1 MHVRAPS
8 SPRGKSEDGVH
19 ATMSETAPRR
29 RVEIRGLAL
38 VCILLLAS
46 CAAAQ
51 DGAATPQTTNPASQG
66 APAPQAA
73 APAGSATSATSPYR
87 GVVTFGGLPLPGATI
102 TATQGTKTETAV
114 SDADG
119 AFQFDDL
126 GDGKWTIDIEMQTFA
141 PVHAEVTMA
150 PNVPAG
156 AYELKLL
163 SPEQIQASA
172 QTAKPAVEAPPAP
185 ATAQTPQPQQT
196 QQAQQ
201 PQGKKPAQSNAPAA
215 PQEIPKAPEENEESA
230 DGFLVQGS
238 VNNAATSQ
246 YATNPAFGNTRSGS
260 KGLYTGG
267 FQVNESNSAL
277 NAQSYAL
284 SGQPT
289 SKPSWNIFTGSAT
302 LQGPMNIPRVLPHGP
317 TFSVSYQWTRN
328 TSAPILTGLVPTQA
342 EQGGDLSKLT
352 NAEGQPVDIYDPVTG
367 CGFGQT
373 AKASGSGYTCS
384 GPITNI
390 ILATGPARESLSPQA
405 AYLLSQFYAKLT
417 PNVTGSSAYNYQA
430 AVLDNTHTDAM
441 QSRFNKSVGRR
452 DQFNGR
458 FAFQSTRSDSVNLFG
473 FVDETGQLGITTN
486 VQWSHRLKPRVFLFT
501 NFTFSRLRTELT
513 PNFAYRKNVSGPNGA
528 NISDND
534 QDPADWGPP
543 GLGFSSGFAGLSD
556 ANSSFNR
563 TRSDDVSVSTLIYHG
578 KHNITAGAE
587 LNKRNYDDFFQQ
599 NPRGTFTFNGAATA
613 GTAGGSASGSDLAD
627 FLIGIPDASSIAYG
641 NADKYFRE
649 PVYNAYISDD
659 WQVLPILTINAGL
672 RWDYGAPITE
682 LNGNLVNLVV
692 SSNYSEAQAV
702 LASNPVDTSTG
713 AHYPASLIDP
723 ERRMFEPR
731 IGATWR
737 PIPASSVVIKA
748 GYGLYPDSSVY
759 QNFILNMAQQASLP
773 NTTSFSIQNSATSC
787 PLSLSSFSV
796 PASTCTTGTL
806 DTFAIDPHFR
816 IGYLQAWYLSV
827 QRDLPFAL
835 QATATYRGYKGTHG
849 PQQIMPNSYWL
860 GMPVPNPTYP
870 SGFVYET
877 SNGSSIREEG
887 QFQLRRRLRSGFT
900 STLTYTFSKSI
911 DDDAYLGGAGHQI
924 ASGGGSAQSAS
935 LSTAAG
941 AIAQDWQNPRAERS
955 LSSFDQRQ
963 LVNLTAQYTSG
974 QGLGGGSLMSGWRGR
989 ALKEWTVL
997 GNMTFGTGLPET
1009 PVYPALVPG
1018 AGSNSIL
1025 RPDLTGAPI
1034 YSSGGN
1040 SGTGAHLNAA
1050 AYTEPSGGWGTAG
1063 RDSITGP
1070 DQFTFNSSLARTFR
1084 PHGKWYLDVIVNSTN
1099 TLNHAAFTGWNS
1111 YVTSDQFGLPSSAG
1125 AMRSLQ
1131 TSLYLRWQ

>member
-1 MHVRAPS
+1 MAVSAF
-8 SPRGKSEDGVH
+8 
-19 ATMSETAPRR
+19 
-29 RVEIRGLAL
+29 
-38 VCILLLAS
+38 LLAR
-46 CAAAQ
+46 CALAQAGAAA
-51 DGAATPQTTNPASQG
+51 PQTTNPTP
-66 APAPQAA
+66 PATPAAQAA
-73 APAGSATSATSPYR
+73 APADAANALASTYR
-87 GVVTFGGLPLPGATI
+87 GVVTFGGLPLPGATV

-114 SDADG
+114 SDDSG

-126 GDGKWTIDIEMQTFA
+126 ADGKWTIDIQMQTFA
-141 PVHAEVTMA
+141 PVHADVTIA
-150 PNVPAG
+150 PNLPAA

-163 SPEQIQASA
+163 SLDQIQASA
-172 QTAKPAVEAPPAP
+172 QTAKPAVEAPAPTP
-185 ATAQTPQPQQT
+185 ATAQNQQQPAVAQAQQP
-196 QQAQQ
+196 QQ
-201 PQGKKPAQSNAPAA
+201 PQGKKPAQSNAQAV
-215 PQEIPKAPEENEESA
+215 PQEIPKAPEENEQSA

-260 KGLYTGG
+260 KALYTGG

-289 SKPSWNIFTGSAT
+289 SKPSWNVFTGSAT
-302 LQGPMNIPRVLPHGP
+302 LQGPINIPRLLPHGP

-352 NAEGQPVDIYDPVTG
+352 NAGGQPVDIYDPVTG

-390 ILATGPARESLSPQA
+390 IPVTGPARESLSPQA

-417 PNVTGSSAYNYQA
+417 PNVTGSSAYNYQT

-441 QSRFNKSVGRR
+441 QSRFNRNVGRK

-458 FAFQSTRSDSVNLFG
+458 LAFQSTRLDNVNLFG
-473 FVDETGQLGITTN
+473 FVDETGQLGINTN

-501 NFTFSRLRTELT
+501 SFTFSRLRTEMT
-513 PNFAYRKNVSGPNGA
+513 PYFANRENVSGPNGA
-528 NISDND
+528 NISGNL

-543 GLGFSSGFAGLSD
+543 ALGFSSGFAGLSD

-563 TRSDDVSVSTLIYHG
+563 TRNDDVSVSTLIYRG
-578 KHNITAGAE
+578 KHNISAGAE
-587 LNKRNYDDFFQQ
+587 LNKREYNDFFQQ
-599 NPRGTFTFNGAATA
+599 NPRGTFTFNGTATA

-627 FLIGIPDASSIAYG
+627 FLIGIPDASAIAYG

-649 PVYNAYISDD
+649 PVYSAYVNDD
-659 WQVLPILTINAGL
+659 WRVMPILTIDAGL
-672 RWDYGAPITE
+672 RWEYSAPITE
-682 LNGNLVNLVV
+682 LNGNLVNLDVANGFTQV
-692 SSNYSEAQAV
+692 GYVAAKNIMAAAGGVGAV
-702 LASNPVDTSTG
+702 ADVGTVTG
-713 AHYPASLIDP
+713 NHYPAALMEP
-723 ERRMFEPR
+723 ERRMIEPR

-737 PIPASSVVIKA
+737 PIPASTVVIKA
-748 GYGLYPDSSVY
+748 GYGISSDLSVY
-759 QNFILNMAQQASLP
+759 QNIVLSMAQQAPTSTSATASNATCPLTLQSGFP
-773 NTTSFSIQNSATSC
+773 TTSSCASAAED
-787 PLSLSSFSV
+787 SF
-796 PASTCTTGTL
+796 G
-806 DTFAIDPHFR
+806 IDPNFR

-827 QRDLPFAL
+827 QRDMPFAL

-849 PQQIMPNSYWL
+849 PQEILPNSYPL
-860 GMPVPNPTYP
+860 GTANPCP
-870 SGFVYET
+870 SCSSGFVYEA

-924 ASGGGSAQSAS
+924 ASSGGSAQAAS
-935 LSTAAG
+935 LSVPSG
-941 AIAQDWQNPRAERS
+941 AIAQNWLNPRAERS

-974 QGLGGGSLMSGWRGR
+974 EGLGGGTLMGGWRGR
-989 ALKEWTVL
+989 VLKEWTVL
-997 GNMTFGTGLPET
+997 GNMTFGTGFPET
-1009 PVYPALVPG
+1009 PVYPAIVPG
-1018 AGSNSIL
+1018 TGDSNII
-1025 RPDLTGAPI
+1025 RPDLTGASI
-1034 YSSGGN
+1034 YN
-1040 SGTGAHLNAA
+1040 TGTAAHLNAA
-1050 AYTEPSGGWGTAG
+1050 AYSEPVGGWGTAG
-1063 RDSITGP
+1063 RNSITGP

-1084 PHGKWYLDVIVNSTN
+1084 PHGKWYLDVSVNSTN

-1131 TSLYLRWQ
+1131 TTLYLRWQ